1 MNSILFTLV
10 SVVCTSLLSLIGILF
25 FLVSEKSVQKTLLYF
40 VSFSTGGL
48 LGDVFIH
55 IIPEISENADFF
67 STALIIILVGILF
80 SFLVEKIIHWRH
92 CHMLPKDCDHAE
104 NKAHHH
110 HHHSVG
116 LMSMMGESVHNF
128 IDGVIIASSYMV
140 SIPLGI
146 STTLAIV
153 FHEIPHEVGNFAVLL
168 HSGFSRKK
176 ALMFNLLAA
185 SVSIV
190 GAIVVLIFSQSFVSI
205 NEYLLPFAAGNL
217 LYIAGSDLIPEL
229 HKETGFKQGIIQL
242 LAMIGGMLVMYA
254 ILLFE

>member
-1 MNSILFTLV
+1 MSI
-10 SVVCTSLLSLIGILF
+10 
-25 FLVSEKSVQKTLLYF
+25 
-40 VSFSTGGL
+40 
-48 LGDVFIH
+48 
-55 IIPEISENADFF
+55 
-67 STALIIILVGILF
+67 
-80 SFLVEKIIHWRH
+80 
-92 CHMLPKDCDHAE
+92 
-104 NKAHHH
+104 
-110 HHHSVG
+110 
-116 LMSMMGESVHNF
+116 MGESVHNF

-176 ALMFNLLAA
+176 ALMFNLLSA
-185 SVSIV
+185 SVSII
-190 GAIVVLIFSQSFVSI
+190 GAIAVLIFSQSFVSL

-229 HKETGFKQGIIQL
+229 HKETGIRQGIIQL

>member
-1 MNSILFTLV
+1 MNSVILALI
-10 SVVCTSLLSLIGILF
+10 SVVYQPALAAWHPLLLI
-25 FLVSEKSVQKTLLYF
+25 SEKSIQKTLLYF

-55 IIPEISENADFF
+55 IIPEISENTSFF
-67 STALIIILVGILF
+67 FDRTHHHSCWHPLLVSCRKK
-80 SFLVEKIIHWRH
+80 SFTGATVT
-92 CHMLPKDCDHAE
+92 CPKDCDHAE
-104 NKAHHH
+104 NTAHHH

-116 LMSMMGESVHNF
+116 LMSIMGESVHKF

-176 ALMFNLLAA
+176 ALMFNTVGKRFDYRRHCSPYLQPVIRLAQRI
-185 SVSIV
+185 S
-190 GAIVVLIFSQSFVSI
+190 
-205 NEYLLPFAAGNL
+205 LPFAAGNL

-229 HKETGFKQGIIQL
+229 HKETGIRQGIIQL